1 MNITIAELLDALST
15 AQQQT
20 DELPPNTYSGPEIR
34 RAMGI
39 GAEKLAALVRSMV
52 ANGTMQVIH
61 VKRKAIDGRMCR
73 VAAYQI
79 IVPTK
84 RKK

>member
-1 MNITIAELLDALST
+1 MQITTNELLDALANAEQS
-15 AQQQT
+15 T
-20 DELPPNTYSGPEIR
+20 DEMPPHTYSGPEIR

-52 ANGTMQVIH
+52 ADGTMQVVH

-79 IVPTK
+79 LAPAK